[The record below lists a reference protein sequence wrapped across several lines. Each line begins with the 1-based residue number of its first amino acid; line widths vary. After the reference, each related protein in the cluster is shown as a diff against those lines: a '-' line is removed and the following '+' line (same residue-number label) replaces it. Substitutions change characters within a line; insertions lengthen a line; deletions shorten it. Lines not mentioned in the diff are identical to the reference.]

1 MGDKEK
7 GGLKNL
13 KKRVTSFMDGPI
25 TYLDNPH
32 KTATIILFSQIRD
45 ENMYTTCFFVFQKY
59 GKFRSVSLGHFKL

>member
-1 MGDKEK
+1 MGDKEE

-13 KKRVTSFMDGPI
+13 KKLVTSFMDGLMI
-25 TYLDNPH
+25 YLDNPH

-59 GKFRSVSLGHFKL
+59 VKFRSVSLGHFKL